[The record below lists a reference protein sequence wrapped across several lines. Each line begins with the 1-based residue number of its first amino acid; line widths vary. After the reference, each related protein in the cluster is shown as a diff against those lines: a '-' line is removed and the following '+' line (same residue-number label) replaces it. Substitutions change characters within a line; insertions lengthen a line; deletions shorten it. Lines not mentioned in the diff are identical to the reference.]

1 MSHPIEPVP
10 PPPDS
15 DPDQLLARS
24 RELARRLTAEA
35 WSLPPDEATALAAL
49 VLRRIRSDR
58 PNESIEALRELTPV
72 DEHDAAVLVGMVRW
86 LIEETATSDRRGID
100 RWEPVLAGVAALQ
113 GEVFTGTPSVGG
125 IGAGRMVWVDNS
137 KQTEHVRPRD
147 IIVTQY
153 PLPNFAPL
161 LWDAAGI
168 ITLGG
173 APTAHLFEVARS
185 LTVPAVI
192 DCPIAEV
199 VRDRPCLGML
209 DGDAGHVAVIKD

>member
-1 MSHPIEPVP
+1 
-10 PPPDS
+10 
-15 DPDQLLARS
+15 
-24 RELARRLTAEA
+24 
-35 WSLPPDEATALAAL
+35 
-49 VLRRIRSDR
+49 
-58 PNESIEALRELTPV
+58 
-72 DEHDAAVLVGMVRW
+72 
-86 LIEETATSDRRGID
+86 
-100 RWEPVLAGVAALQ
+100 VLAGVAALQ

-199 VRDRPCLGML
+199 VRGRPCLGML
-209 DGDAGHVAVIKD
+209 DGDAGRVAVIKD